1 MALMV
6 KYKKALEVTN
16 EYKFGDL
23 SVEEVAGKLQVKGT
37 AQHEMDKNLF
47 WDAVK
52 ENAGWENEVAA
63 QIQVANNDVYGR
75 YTVKSGDTLGKIAGL
90 VLGKANR
97 YNEIFENNK
106 DILKNADLIQP
117 GQVLKIPQK

>member
-16 EYKFGDL
+16 EYKFSDL
-23 SVEEVAGKLQVKGT
+23 AVEEVAGKLQVKGT
-37 AQHEMDKNLF
+37 AQYEMDKNLF

-52 ENAGWENEVAA
+52 ENAGWENEVQA
-63 QIQVANNDVYGR
+63 QIKVANNDVYGR
-75 YTVKSGDTLGKIAGL
+75 YTVKSGDTLGKIAAL

-97 YNEIFENNK
+97 YPEIFENNK
-106 DILKNADLIQP
+106 DVLKNPDLIKP
-117 GQVLKIPQK
+117 GQVLKIPKK